1 MHRQPTCTI
10 LRLLFALIVIPSIN
24 ALGIPQSTSRLAKN
38 GVSAFNDGKPLRVGF
53 QSDPTGSLYC
63 NGPYGIDTKAGIPF
77 SRANRGKLLFYG
89 KGEGNTPNGVTD
101 QWMYDSWPLANVSFI
116 DRSDSDQGGV
126 DDPKQSACG
135 IPHNAYSIS
144 HVAIHPYWLKY
155 ASLDSRFLFPTQAWI
170 RQCWSA

>member
-1 MHRQPTCTI
+1 MCTI
-10 LRLLFALIVIPSIN
+10 FRIIFILIVIPFIT
-24 ALGIPQSTSRLAKN
+24 ALGIPQRTSRR
-38 GVSAFNDGKPLRVGF
+38 GTSAFNDGKPLRVGY
-53 QSDPTGSLYC
+53 QSDPTGSFYC

-101 QWMYDSWPLANVSFI
+101 QWMYDSCPRPDASSI
-116 DRSDSDQGGV
+116 DKSNSDQGGI

-155 ASLDSRFLFPTQAWI
+155 APLDSKFLFPTKGWL